1 MAPSSVISVGT
12 FDSGLNSSS
21 AGSVVPTF
29 QRSTLLSMPRAM
41 AQAVTLRTYGLAGE
55 KASFMGSPGALI

>member
-1 MAPSSVISVGT
+1 MAPSSVIRVGT
-12 FDSGLNSSS
+12 LDNGLKSSS

-29 QRSTLLSMPRAM
+29 QRSICLSMPRAM

-55 KASFMGSPGALI
+55 